1 MSERDL
7 TAPPNQT
14 TNQSSRRRMVVRQ
27 LHFIAVDNPFE
38 FQDFLGSLHKVD
50 EKSPLD
56 SQDMPSSLAVR
67 TAIGKGGQ
75 GQTFQVKPTV
85 LEIEEGPFITK
96 GGKVGLGRPQLEE
109 LILVGHTFPASLDE
123 VFEEITSP
131 RAVASINPPYPPQ
144 WNIIEGEVN
153 PAQPTENPIPQITS
167 GTTSSPNNFIR
178 PLTDAELKKAA

>member
-14 TNQSSRRRMVVRQ
+14 MNQPSRRRMVVRQ

-38 FQDFLGSLHKVD
+38 FQGLLGSLHEVD
-50 EKSPLD
+50 KKSPLD
-56 SQDMPSSLAVR
+56 SKDMPSSLAVR

-75 GQTFQVKPTV
+75 GQTIQVKPMV
-85 LEIEEGPFITK
+85 LEVEEGPFITQD
-96 GGKVGLGRPQLEE
+96 GKVGLGRFQLQE
-109 LILVGHTFPASLDE
+109 LILVGRTFPASLDG

-131 RAVASINPPYPPQ
+131 RTVTSINPPYPPQ
-144 WNIIEGEVN
+144 WNIIEGEVK
-153 PAQPTENPIPQITS
+153 PTTENLTPQITS
-167 GTTSSPNNFIR
+167 GATNSPNNFIR